1 MSEEVAPVS
10 GHDGTPEGMIVAL
23 KARPG
28 EAAVTFYENVGIHS
42 HVVFNPENQRF
53 YFEVHTTAVLP
64 WDEEQVLNEEG
75 PLTAE
80 EVVIRLQILQTK
92 DLYQGIHQAV
102 PMDVAEDLIGQLQ
115 MITLAAELETFL
127 GEN

>member
-1 MSEEVAPVS
+1 
-10 GHDGTPEGMIVAL
+10 
-23 KARPG
+23 
-28 EAAVTFYENVGIHS
+28 
-42 HVVFNPENQRF
+42 
-53 YFEVHTTAVLP
+53 
-64 WDEEQVLNEEG
+64 VLNEEG